1 MDEIIS
7 QNNEIIVQNK
17 EGNVKQAI
25 REFGDVLFGILS
37 FGVMGLIVK
46 CFGTHGWAYTSTLI
60 PVATFYFLAT
70 KSAVKKEKPK
80 VTVTTKFVT
89 FEWENRTCAI
99 KRDSISEATF
109 NRPHTDGNNR
119 LELTAKMGDC
129 YEVETGC
136 ALLPLFAANLGDSMK
151 TIRIEGIQLSA
162 KDGERLTDLI
172 KYAVY
177 PA

>member
-1 MDEIIS
+1 MDGIIS
-7 QNNEIIVQNK
+7 QGSEIIVQAK
-17 EGNVKQAI
+17 ASKAKQAI
-25 REFGDVLFGILS
+25 KEFGEVLLGVLS
-37 FGVMGLIVK
+37 FGVMGLVVK
-46 CFGTHGWAYTSTLI
+46 CFGTHWWAYTSTLI
-60 PVATFYFLAT
+60 PVATVYFLAT
-70 KSAVKKEKPK
+70 KPAVKQEKPK
-80 VTVTTKFVT
+80 VTVTPKFVT

-109 NRPHTDGNNR
+109 IRPHADGNNC

-136 ALLPLFAANLGDSMK
+136 ALLPLFAANLSDALK
-151 TIRIEGIQLSA
+151 TIRIEGIHLSA
-162 KDGERLTDLI
+162 KDGERLTNII

>member
-17 EGNVKQAI
+17 AGKVKQAI
-25 REFGDVLFGILS
+25 KEFGEVLIGILS
-37 FGVMGLIVK
+37 FGVMGLVVK
-46 CFGTHGWAYTSTLI
+46 CFETHWWAYASTLI
-60 PVATFYFLAT
+60 PVATVYLLAT
-70 KSAVKKEKPK
+70 KSAVKQEKPK
-80 VTVTTKFVT
+80 VTVTPKFVT

-99 KRDSISEATF
+99 KCDSISEATF
-109 NRPHTDGNNR
+109 NHQHADGNNC

-151 TIRIEGIQLSA
+151 TIRIEGIHLSA
-162 KDGERLTDLI
+162 KDGERLTNLI